1 MLKGDGSMKLAN
13 VLYMTLGVLLN
24 GIYYYNIV
32 TSLFSIKNFKHE
44 QIVEPYDRERKET
57 FAILIPCH
65 NEQNVIQ
72 KNLTAISKSTYSKDL
87 YSVCVIADNCT
98 DNTVAKVEE
107 FMDTYPDM
115 NIQILKVKAGTK
127 PKAINKAIHMLKANG
142 EWDKDNIVFLDSDN
156 QCSPRM
162 LEAFNY
168 YHERNAIVQC
178 RIESENADNIVSKG
192 FRSAFNNMR
201 YGFQIAR
208 NNMGLSGSLCGTGFS
223 VNRKVFDEVGFE
235 DCTTL
240 TEDLEFSIKSIL
252 DGYKIRF
259 IDEQYVLNQN
269 VSKTIPSLKQRLRWN
284 RGHCQTMVKLAPK
297 LLKTFIKKPS
307 LQTFDTIIFLCTPA
321 KSILYLLMLL
331 LQLIVIANGNFIIPI
346 LFAIG
351 LLYQFLFCLY
361 CNDWDFSYIIP
372 FVKYAFEMIF
382 LMIHGTLTYRKK
394 IWCKTEH
401 K

>member
-1 MLKGDGSMKLAN
+1 MRLAN
-13 VLYMTLGVLLN
+13 VLYTLLSVLLN
-24 GIYYYNIV
+24 GIYYYNIA
-32 TSLFSIKNFKHE
+32 TSLFSLKKSKDE
-44 QIVEPYDRERKET
+44 QINSYERERKET

-65 NEQNVIQ
+65 NEQSVIQ
-72 KNLTAISKSTYSKDL
+72 KNLTAISKSTYDKNL
-87 YSVCVIADNCT
+87 YKVYVVADNCT
-98 DNTVAKVEE
+98 DDTVAKVEE
-107 FMDTYPDM
+107 FMDAFPDM
-115 NIQILKVKAGTK
+115 NIEILKVKGGTK
-127 PKAINKAIHMLKANG
+127 PKAINKAIQMLKANG
-142 EWDKDNIVFLDSDN
+142 EWNKDNIVFLDADN
-156 QCSPRM
+156 QCSHGM

-178 RIESENADNIVSKG
+178 RIESENANNIVSKG
-192 FRSAFNNMR
+192 FKASFNNMR
-201 YGFQIAR
+201 FGFQLAR

-223 VNRKVFDEVGFE
+223 VNRKTFDKVAFE

-240 TEDLEFSIKSIL
+240 TEDLEFSIKAIL

-307 LQTFDTIIFLCTPA
+307 LQIFDTIIFLCTPA
-321 KSILYLLMLL
+321 KSILYLLMLM
-331 LQLIVIANGNFIIPI
+331 LQLIVIANGSFISPI
-346 LFAIG
+346 LFAIS
-351 LLYQFLFCLY
+351 LLYQFIFCLY

-372 FVKYAFEMIF
+372 FMKYAFEMIF
-382 LMIHGTLTYRKK
+382 LMIHGTLTYRNKN
-394 IWCKTEH
+394 WCKTEH

>member
-1 MLKGDGSMKLAN
+1 MLKGDGSMRLAN

-24 GIYYYNIV
+24 GIYYYNIA
-32 TSLFSIKNFKHE
+32 TSLFSLKNKNVKHK
-44 QIVEPYDRERKET
+44 QIDSYDRERKET

-72 KNLTAISKSTYSKDL
+72 KNLTAISKSTYDKNL
-87 YSVCVIADNCT
+87 YKVYVVADNCT

-107 FMDTYPDM
+107 FMDNFPNM
-115 NIQILKVKAGTK
+115 NIKILEVKGGTK

-223 VNRKVFDEVGFE
+223 VNRKVFDEVRFE

-240 TEDLEFSIKSIL
+240 TEDLEFSIKAIL

-269 VSKTIPSLKQRLRWN
+269 VSKTIPSLKQRLR
-284 RGHCQTMVKLAPK
+284 
-297 LLKTFIKKPS
+297 
-307 LQTFDTIIFLCTPA
+307 
-321 KSILYLLMLL
+321 
-331 LQLIVIANGNFIIPI
+331 
-346 LFAIG
+346 
-351 LLYQFLFCLY
+351 
-361 CNDWDFSYIIP
+361 
-372 FVKYAFEMIF
+372 
-382 LMIHGTLTYRKK
+382 
-394 IWCKTEH
+394 
-401 K
+401 

>member
-1 MLKGDGSMKLAN
+1 MRLAS
-13 VLYMTLGVLLN
+13 VLCTLLSVLLN
-24 GIYYYNIV
+24 GIYYYNV
-32 TSLFSIKNFKHE
+32 TTSLFSIKNFKHK
-44 QIVEPYDRERKET
+44 QIDSYNRERKET
-57 FAILIPCH
+57 FAILIPSH
-65 NEQNVIQ
+65 NEQNVIN
-72 KNLTAISKSTYSKDL
+72 KNLTAISKSTYDKNL
-87 YSVCVIADNCT
+87 YKVYVIVDNCT
-98 DNTVAKVEE
+98 DDTVAKVEE
-107 FMDTYPDM
+107 FMHTYPDM
-115 NIQILKVKAGTK
+115 NIQILKVKGGTK
-127 PKAINKAIHMLKANG
+127 PKAINTAIQMLKAKG
-142 EWDKDNIVFLDSDN
+142 EWDKDNIVFLDADN

-201 YGFQIAR
+201 FGFQLAR

-223 VNRKVFDEVGFE
+223 VNRKVFDEVAFE
-235 DCTTL
+235 DCTTF
-240 TEDLEFSIKSIL
+240 TEDLEFSIKAIL
-252 DGYKIRF
+252 YGYKIRF

-297 LLKTFIKKPS
+297 LLKHLLKKPS
-307 LQTFDTIIFLCTPA
+307 LQIFDTIIFLCTPA

-331 LQLIVIANGNFIIPI
+331 LQLITILNGNFISPI
-346 LFAIG
+346 LFAIS

-372 FVKYAFEMIF
+372 FMKYAFEMIP
-382 LMIHGTLTYRKK
+382 LMIHGTLTYRKTN
-394 IWCKTEH
+394 WCKTEH

>member
-1 MLKGDGSMKLAN
+1 MKLAN
-13 VLYMTLGVLLN
+13 VLYVSLGVLLN
-24 GIYYYNIV
+24 GIYYYNIG
-32 TSLFSIKNFKHE
+32 TSLFSLKKFKHE
-44 QIVEPYDRERKET
+44 QIDSYDRERKET

-72 KNLTAISKSTYSKDL
+72 KNLTAISKSTYDKDL
-87 YSVCVIADNCT
+87 FSVHVIVDNCS
-98 DNTVAKVEE
+98 DNTEDKVRE
-107 FMDTYPDM
+107 FMDNFPDM
-115 NIQILKVKAGTK
+115 NIQILKVKGGTK
-127 PKAINKAIHMLKANG
+127 PKAINKAIQMLKANG
-142 EWDKDNIVFLDSDN
+142 EWDKDNIVFLDADN
-156 QCSPRM
+156 QCSERM
-162 LEAFNY
+162 LESFNY
-168 YHERNAIVQC
+168 YHKDNAIVQC

-223 VNRKVFDEVGFE
+223 LNRKTFDEVGFE

-240 TEDLEFSIKSIL
+240 TEDLEFSIKAIL

-297 LLKTFIKKPS
+297 LLKRFIKKPS
-307 LQTFDTIIFLCTPA
+307 LQIFDTIIFLCTPA

-331 LQLIVIANGNFIIPI
+331 LQFIVIANGNFIILI

-382 LMIHGTLTYRKK
+382 LMIHGTLTYRKTN
-394 IWCKTEH
+394 WCKTEH

>member
-1 MLKGDGSMKLAN
+1 MRLAN
-13 VLYMTLGVLLN
+13 VLYMTLSVLLN
-24 GIYYYNIV
+24 GIYYYNV
-32 TSLFSIKNFKHE
+32 TTSLFFIKNKNIKHK
-44 QIVEPYDRERKET
+44 QIESYNRERKET

-72 KNLTAISKSTYSKDL
+72 KNLTAISKSTYDKNL
-87 YSVCVIADNCT
+87 YKVYVIADNCT
-98 DNTVAKVEE
+98 DNTVAKVKE
-107 FMDTYPDM
+107 FMSTAPDM
-115 NIQILKVKAGTK
+115 NIEVLEVKGGTK
-127 PKAINKAIHMLKANG
+127 PRAINTAIQMLKAKG
-142 EWDKDNIVFLDSDN
+142 EWNKDNIVFLDADN
-156 QCSPRM
+156 QCSPQM
-162 LEAFNY
+162 LESFNY

-192 FRSAFNNMR
+192 FKSAFNNMR
-201 YGFQIAR
+201 FGFQLAR

-223 VNRKVFDEVGFE
+223 VNRKVFDEVGFN

-240 TEDLEFSIKSIL
+240 TEDLEFSIKAIL

-297 LLKTFIKKPS
+297 LLKHLLKKPS
-307 LQTFDTIIFLCTPA
+307 LQIFDSIIFLCSPA

-331 LQLIVIANGNFIIPI
+331 LQLIVIANGNFISPI
-346 LFAIG
+346 LFAIS

-372 FVKYAFEMIF
+372 FIKYGVEMIF
-382 LMIHGTLTYRKK
+382 LMIHGTLTYRKTN
-394 IWCKTEH
+394 WCKTEH

>member
-1 MLKGDGSMKLAN
+1 MIITKVRKQNKVKGDDKMRLAS
-13 VLYMTLGVLLN
+13 VLCTLLSVLLN
-24 GIYYYNIV
+24 GIYYYNIA
-32 TSLFSIKNFKHE
+32 TSLFSLKNKNVKHT
-44 QIVEPYDRERKET
+44 QIDSYNRERKET

-72 KNLTAISKSTYSKDL
+72 KNLTAISKSTYDKNL
-87 YSVCVIADNCT
+87 YKVYVVADNCT
-98 DNTVAKVEE
+98 DNT
-107 FMDTYPDM
+107 
-115 NIQILKVKAGTK
+115 
-127 PKAINKAIHMLKANG
+127 MLKANG

-208 NNMGLSGSLCGTGFS
+208 NNIGLSGSLCGTGFS

-240 TEDLEFSIKSIL
+240 TEDLEFSIKAIL

-259 IDEQYVLNQN
+259 IDEEYVLNQN
-269 VSKTIPSLKQRLRWN
+269 LSKTIPSLKQRLRWN

-307 LQTFDTIIFLCTPA
+307 LQIFDTIVFLCTPA

-331 LQLIVIANGNFIIPI
+331 LQLITIANGNFIILI
-346 LFAIG
+346 LFGIG

-361 CNDWDFSYIIP
+361 CNDWNFSYIIP

-382 LMIHGTLTYRKK
+382 LMIHGTLTYRKTN
-394 IWCKTEH
+394 WCKTEH

>member
-1 MLKGDGSMKLAN
+1 MNEMRLTN
-13 VLYMTLGVLLN
+13 VLYVTLSVLVN
-24 GIYYYNIV
+24 GIYYYNIA
-32 TSLFSIKNFKHE
+32 TSLFSLKKSKDE
-44 QIVEPYDRERKET
+44 QIDSYDRERKET

-72 KNLTAISKSTYSKDL
+72 KNLTAISKSTYDKDL
-87 YSVCVIADNCT
+87 YKVCVVLDNCS
-98 DNTVAKVEE
+98 DNTEANTRE
-107 FMDTYPDM
+107 FMDNFPDM
-115 NIQILKVKAGTK
+115 NVQILKVKAGTK
-127 PKAINKAIHMLKANG
+127 PKCINKAIEMLKAKG
-142 EWDKDNIVFLDSDN
+142 EWNKDNIVFLDADN

-223 VNRKVFDEVGFE
+223 VNRKVFDEVAFE

-240 TEDLEFSIKSIL
+240 TEDLEFSIKAIL

-269 VSKTIPSLKQRLRWN
+269 LSKTIPSLKQRLRWN

-297 LLKTFIKKPS
+297 LLKAFIKKPS
-307 LQTFDTIIFLCTPA
+307 LQIFDSIIFLCTPA

-331 LQLIVIANGNFIIPI
+331 LQLIVIANGSFISPI
-346 LFAIG
+346 LFVIS
-351 LLYQFLFCLY
+351 LLYQFIFCLY

-372 FVKYAFEMIF
+372 FIKYGFEMIF
-382 LMIHGTLTYRKK
+382 LMIHGTLTYRKTN
-394 IWCKTEH
+394 WCKTEH